1 MMALI
6 KCPECNKEIS
16 DKSEKCIHC
25 GFPLKQNIN
34 TKCNINGVEYDL
46 SFILTIFEQNP
57 NDKMKIISTFM
68 KMTNCGLADA
78 KNIIEKIIETKIIP
92 PVLILK
98 QQKNTKIEDK
108 SVPKCPTCGST
119 NIQKISGTKRWL
131 STGLFGLASS
141 GIGKNMC
148 CKNCGH
154 RW

>member
-1 MMALI
+1 MALI

-25 GFPLKQNIN
+25 GFPLRN
-34 TKCNINGVEYDL
+34 TPFLQENINGKYYDIN
-46 SFILTIFEQNP
+46 FLTNKGISQA
-57 NDKMKIISTFM
+57 KKIIM
-68 KMTNCGLADA
+68 LRELTNYSIDIMEA
-78 KNIIEKIIETKIIP
+78 KKLVLKYHPIE
-92 PVLILK
+92 
-98 QQKNTKIEDK
+98 QQNNTKIEEK

-141 GIGKNMC
+141 DIGKNMC

-154 RW
+154 KW

>member
-1 MMALI
+1 MALI

-46 SFILTIFEQNP
+46 SFILTTFEQNP
-57 NDKMKIISTFM
+57 NDKMKIISAFM

-78 KNIIEKIIETKIIP
+78 KNIIEKIIETKTIP
-92 PVLILK
+92 TVLILK
-98 QQKNTKIEDK
+98 QQKSTKIEEK
-108 SVPKCPTCGST
+108 SIPKCPTCGST

-141 GIGKNMC
+141 DIGKNMY

-154 RW
+154 KW